1 MIRVKDIANM
11 VGVSPTTVSNVIHGN
26 TKRVSQET
34 AQKISSILD
43 EVGYIPNMGARL
55 LSQNT
60 SHIIGLVIGFDY
72 LHGELAMQDPFV
84 STFVGQISS
93 EIENAGYYMMIIR
106 GDDCRKVAEVTS
118 RWNVDGLI
126 VLGWTEKSHKTLK
139 KMLKKPTVAIDTYVS
154 DPELVVNVGTDD
166 FDGAYQLGKYWADHG
181 FRKTLFLTENTAEMD
196 QCRFAGFQRA
206 MTEAFGECKKEERL
220 ILLSAR
226 KEVRRL
232 QYDELLPRFREAG
245 SLAFISD
252 YLAIDAVDYFIDKGV
267 RVPEDISITGFDDTF
282 YAELIRPRLTTV
294 HQNIGLKAS
303 TAMQLLLRLINREK
317 LPEEERN
324 IKIAVQLVVRESVRK
339 RE

>member
-72 LHGELAMQDPFV
+72 LHGENAMQDPFV

-118 RWNVDGLI
+118 SKR
-126 VLGWTEKSHKTLK
+126 
-139 KMLKKPTVAIDTYVS
+139 TVALDIKQTGVIQ
-154 DPELVVNVGTDD
+154 G
-166 FDGAYQLGKYWADHG
+166 
-181 FRKTLFLTENTAEMD
+181 
-196 QCRFAGFQRA
+196 
-206 MTEAFGECKKEERL
+206 
-220 ILLSAR
+220 LSAPGCR
-226 KEVRRL
+226 HWAGTGWRNSRR
-232 QYDELLPRFREAG
+232 
-245 SLAFISD
+245 
-252 YLAIDAVDYFIDKGV
+252 
-267 RVPEDISITGFDDTF
+267 
-282 YAELIRPRLTTV
+282 
-294 HQNIGLKAS
+294 
-303 TAMQLLLRLINREK
+303 
-317 LPEEERN
+317 
-324 IKIAVQLVVRESVRK
+324 
-339 RE
+339 

>member
-72 LHGELAMQDPFV
+72 LHGENAMQDPFV

-106 GDDCRKVAEVTS
+106 GDDCRKVAEVAS

-126 VLGWTEKSHKTLK
+126 VLGWTEKSHKT
-139 KMLKKPTVAIDTYVS
+139 
-154 DPELVVNVGTDD
+154 
-166 FDGAYQLGKYWADHG
+166 
-181 FRKTLFLTENTAEMD
+181 
-196 QCRFAGFQRA
+196 
-206 MTEAFGECKKEERL
+206 
-220 ILLSAR
+220 
-226 KEVRRL
+226 
-232 QYDELLPRFREAG
+232 
-245 SLAFISD
+245 
-252 YLAIDAVDYFIDKGV
+252 
-267 RVPEDISITGFDDTF
+267 
-282 YAELIRPRLTTV
+282 
-294 HQNIGLKAS
+294 
-303 TAMQLLLRLINREK
+303 
-317 LPEEERN
+317 
-324 IKIAVQLVVRESVRK
+324 
-339 RE
+339 

>member
-72 LHGELAMQDPFV
+72 LHGENAMQDPFV

-106 GDDCRKVAEVTS
+106 GDDCRKVAEVAS

-154 DPELVVNVGTDD
+154 LSAWKV
-166 FDGAYQLGKYWADHG
+166 LGRSWIQ
-181 FRKTLFLTENTAEMD
+181 ENTVSD
-196 QCRFAGFQRA
+196 RKYCRDGSVSICRISKSDDRGIWSVQK
-206 MTEAFGECKKEERL
+206 G
-220 ILLSAR
+220 R
-226 KEVRRL
+226 KINLTFVEKRST
-232 QYDELLPRFREAG
+232 Q
-245 SLAFISD
+245 
-252 YLAIDAVDYFIDKGV
+252 
-267 RVPEDISITGFDDTF
+267 IT
-282 YAELIRPRLTTV
+282 I
-294 HQNIGLKAS
+294 
-303 TAMQLLLRLINREK
+303 
-317 LPEEERN
+317 
-324 IKIAVQLVVRESVRK
+324 
-339 RE
+339 

>member
-1 MIRVKDIANM
+1 
-11 VGVSPTTVSNVIHGN
+11 
-26 TKRVSQET
+26 
-34 AQKISSILD
+34 
-43 EVGYIPNMGARL
+43 
-55 LSQNT
+55 
-60 SHIIGLVIGFDY
+60 
-72 LHGELAMQDPFV
+72 
-84 STFVGQISS
+84 
-93 EIENAGYYMMIIR
+93 MMIIR
-106 GDDCRKVAEVTS
+106 GDECRKVAEVAS

-220 ILLSAR
+220 ILLSSR

>member
-1 MIRVKDIANM
+1 
-11 VGVSPTTVSNVIHGN
+11 
-26 TKRVSQET
+26 
-34 AQKISSILD
+34 
-43 EVGYIPNMGARL
+43 
-55 LSQNT
+55 
-60 SHIIGLVIGFDY
+60 
-72 LHGELAMQDPFV
+72 
-84 STFVGQISS
+84 
-93 EIENAGYYMMIIR
+93 
-106 GDDCRKVAEVTS
+106 
-118 RWNVDGLI
+118 
-126 VLGWTEKSHKTLK
+126 
-139 KMLKKPTVAIDTYVS
+139 
-154 DPELVVNVGTDD
+154 
-166 FDGAYQLGKYWADHG
+166 
-181 FRKTLFLTENTAEMD
+181 
-196 QCRFAGFQRA
+196 

-220 ILLSAR
+220 ILLSVR

>member
-72 LHGELAMQDPFV
+72 LHGENAMQDPFV

-139 KMLKKPTVAIDTYVS
+139 KLLKK
-154 DPELVVNVGTDD
+154 
-166 FDGAYQLGKYWADHG
+166 Q
-181 FRKTLFLTENTAEMD
+181 
-196 QCRFAGFQRA
+196 
-206 MTEAFGECKKEERL
+206 KETNDSLYL
-220 ILLSAR
+220 I
-226 KEVRRL
+226 
-232 QYDELLPRFREAG
+232 
-245 SLAFISD
+245 
-252 YLAIDAVDYFIDKGV
+252 IDKINT
-267 RVPEDISITGFDDTF
+267 DYITAQNKEF
-282 YAELIRPRLTTV
+282 YE
-294 HQNIGLKAS
+294 NW
-303 TAMQLLLRLINREK
+303 K
-317 LPEEERN
+317 L
-324 IKIAVQLVVRESVRK
+324 
-339 RE
+339 

>member
-72 LHGELAMQDPFV
+72 LHGENAMQDSFV

-282 YAELIRPRLTTV
+282 YAKLIRPRLTTV